1 MHVDASL
8 DGKVYHCD
16 IRLEMAY
23 AVLAHDVR
31 DELVAELL
39 HGMMRL
45 AHALELAY
53 ALALVHDELVAETHV
68 ERLVDVELVHG
79 LEQLVNEELEA
90 ESDEPE
96 VEVDELEPG

>member
-1 MHVDASL
+1 
-8 DGKVYHCD
+8 
-16 IRLEMAY
+16 MAY

-53 ALALVHDELVAETHV
+53 ALALVHDALVAETHA
-68 ERLVDVELVHG
+68 EQLVDV
-79 LEQLVNEELEA
+79 ELEA